1 MADARIPERYLLD
14 KRVLR
19 LSHEARSSL
28 FMATTWSMS
37 NRTDGRVER
46 ADLPLIPTFVAQCVT
61 ELVAQGLW
69 TPDGS
74 DGWLIVD
81 YARDQ
86 TSREEFEVLENARR
100 RDREKKRRQRAR
112 TEPRSPGTIPG
123 DGPRG
128 QHRQGKSKARQ
139 VQGQDN
145 SEAIDEQTG
154 EVTSWPTA
162 VPGAPGDWESPD
174 APGAVIGWDA
184 A

>member
-46 ADLPLIPTFVAQCVT
+46 ADLALIPTFSAPCVP
-61 ELVAQGLW
+61 ELIAQGLW
-69 TPDGS
+69 APDG
-74 DGWLIVD
+74 DEGWLIVD

-100 RDREKKRRQRAR
+100 REREKKRRQRAR
-112 TEPRSPGTIPG
+112 SDSMYPGTIPG
-123 DGPRG
+123 DGPGG

-139 VQGQDN
+139 EQGQDEG
-145 SEAIDEQTG
+145 EAVDQRTG
-154 EVTSWPTA
+154 VVTEWPTA
-162 VPGAPGDWESPD
+162 VPGRPGESVELS
-174 APGAVIGWDA
+174 PGVWSEAS
-184 A
+184 